1 MCFTI
6 PVKILKIDRN
16 NALIE
21 GGHTVRIG
29 KELTANVGDYL
40 QIQGKIAV
48 GVLSNREGLKIRQLI
63 KSLNN

>member
-6 PVKILKIDRN
+6 PVKILKIDGN

-21 GGHTVRIG
+21 GGLTVRIG

-40 QIQGKIAV
+40 QVQGKIAV
-48 GVLSNREGLKIRQLI
+48 GVLSKREGLKIRQLI

>member
-6 PVKILKIDRN
+6 PMKVLKTERN

-29 KELTANVGDYL
+29 KELTARPGDYL
-40 QIQGKIAV
+40 QIQGKMAV
-48 GVLSNREGLKIRQLI
+48 GVLSKSEGLKIRQLI
-63 KSLNN
+63 KSLND